1 MGRGQPGAAGSITGN
16 GQGGYGRRTFAQ
28 AAAERRALNTL
39 CTVVGTQDFVFT
51 ASGLIKKHSCS
62 EAVAYSKKMLL
73 LMIKETKRSVLQF
86 LCL

>member
-28 AAAERRALNTL
+28 AAAECRASNTL
-39 CTVVGTQDFVFT
+39 CTVVGTQDIVFT

-62 EAVAYSKKMLL
+62 EAVAYSKKCC
-73 LMIKETKRSVLQF
+73 F
-86 LCL
+86 